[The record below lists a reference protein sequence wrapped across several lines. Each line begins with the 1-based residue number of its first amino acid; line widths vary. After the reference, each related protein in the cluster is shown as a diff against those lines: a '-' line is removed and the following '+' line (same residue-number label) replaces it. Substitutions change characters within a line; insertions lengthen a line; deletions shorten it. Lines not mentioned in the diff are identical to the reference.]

1 MPVGRCDTPED
12 NLFDQRTEIAPVRIP
27 RTSDPRTPSIACRCV
42 STATPSEMEQAIRRQ
57 PAELERLLG
66 DIAPVEHVAEK
77 LRGRRVCLVGTGTS
91 WHAANHAAWLLR
103 TAETSAWP
111 AQAIDAATYDLWRD
125 ADAVLIFSH
134 RNSKRYTNE
143 IRERAQA
150 AGVPVAVIGARGVG
164 ADIETVEP
172 ERSSA
177 FTVSHLGALARAAQ
191 LATLLGADLGDLATV
206 PGAVESVVE
215 RDLEFAAPQRL
226 VEFTGVGP
234 NQWTAAEGALKA
246 RETSYVAT
254 EGLSVEQLLHGP
266 AVALDERDAL
276 VVLDGG
282 GSGAERVQAV
292 GRAAA
297 AAGVRVTAFEERDL
311 GELLSIFPLTVCVQ
325 LIALK
330 LAQQLGVDPDC
341 FRQPAKPSWQSVGL

>member
-1 MPVGRCDTPED
+1 MPIGRCDTPED

-27 RTSDPRTPSIACRCV
+27 RTSDPRKPSLACRCV

-66 DIAPVEHVAEK
+66 DIAPVERVAEQ
-77 LRGRRVCLVGTGTS
+77 LRGR
-91 WHAANHAAWLLR
+91 
-103 TAETSAWP
+103 P
-111 AQAIDAATYDLWRD
+111 
-125 ADAVLIFSH
+125 
-134 RNSKRYTNE
+134 
-143 IRERAQA
+143 
-150 AGVPVAVIGARGVG
+150 RGVG

-191 LATLLGADLGDLATV
+191 LATLLGAELGDLAAV

-215 RDLEFAAPQRL
+215 RDLGFAAPQRL

-276 VVLDGG
+276 VTLDGG
-282 GSGAERVQAV
+282 GPGAERVQAV
-292 GRAAA
+292 ARAAA
-297 AAGVRVTAFEERDL
+297 AAGVRVTAFEERNL
-311 GELLSIFPLTVCVQ
+311 GEPLSIFPLTAGVQ